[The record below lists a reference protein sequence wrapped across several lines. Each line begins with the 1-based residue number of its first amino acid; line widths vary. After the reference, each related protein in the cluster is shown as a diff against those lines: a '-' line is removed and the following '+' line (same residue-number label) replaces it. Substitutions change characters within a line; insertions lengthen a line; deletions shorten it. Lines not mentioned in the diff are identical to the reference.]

1 MRIGLIDVDNH
12 RIRNYRAKPF
22 PNLALCK
29 IAAYHRGK
37 GDTVEWASQM
47 EHYDI
52 IYKAKVFTFTPDDTN
67 VYHADKIITGGTGYD
82 IASKLPLYIDL
93 QRPDYT
99 IYPSV
104 PNDAAYGFLTR
115 GCPNQCPWCVVP
127 RKEGRIRPYMDVTQ
141 IADKQ
146 RRKLIL
152 MDNNILAAGLFAYLQ
167 LDTIIARGYQ
177 VDFNQ
182 GLDARLVDLT
192 TARQLAHIRWLN
204 QTIRFGCDTQAQIA
218 ACEQAI
224 QWLQRF
230 GYHGQVM
237 LYTIITDNFE
247 ESYSRINYWRQ
258 QHKAYDGIQITTHA
272 QPMRSFDRLSKPKQW
287 QADLARWSNHHALCN
302 IPFAEYEPRKGFRCS
317 RYLEEGGQP

>member
-1 MRIGLIDVDNH
+1 MKKTMLSILLAAQLVVSLAATGFAATDQVTYHIGSISPVGYLLD
-12 RIRNYRAKPF
+12 
-22 PNLALCK
+22 
-29 IAAYHRGK
+29 
-37 GDTVEWASQM
+37 
-47 EHYDI
+47 
-52 IYKAKVFTFTPDDTN
+52 DDTN
-67 VYHADKIITGGTGYD
+67 VYNADKVVAGGTGYD
-82 IASKLPLYIDL
+82 IHSRLPEDIDSC
-93 QRPDYT
+93 RPDYS

-104 PNDAAYGFLTR
+104 PSNVAYGFLTR
-115 GCPNQCPWCVVP
+115 GCPNRCPWCVVP
-127 RKEGRIRPYMDVTQ
+127 KKEGKIRPYMDVTQ

-167 LDTIIARGYQ
+167 LDTIIARGY
-177 VDFNQ
+177 VIDFNQ

-192 TARQLAHIRWLN
+192 TARQLAHVRWLN
-204 QTIRFGCDTQAQIA
+204 QTIRFGCDTQAQIT

-224 QWLQRF
+224 QYLQRF
-230 GYHGQVM
+230 GYHGKVM

-258 QHKAYDGIQITTHA
+258 QHNAYEGIQITTHA

-287 QADLARWSNHHALCN
+287 QADLARWSNHHALIN
-302 IPFAEYEPRKGFRCS
+302 IPFADYMPRKGFRCS